1 MFQEWLVCQKPA
13 LLWEIA
19 VSLEPRMLGFNAT
32 FIRDSWERVAFG
44 TLRGFASMATG

>member
-19 VSLEPRMLGFNAT
+19 VCLEPRMLGFNAA
-32 FIRDSWERVAFG
+32 FIREAWERVAFN
-44 TLRGFASMATG
+44 TLKGFESLATG